1 MSSDQFPFSV
11 LQNSIKLTSEPPKG
25 LKSALVRT
33 YAQIDSSKNERE
45 FFNSNSKPAQWR
57 KLFLA
62 LAFFHGIV
70 RERRRFGPVGWNKL
84 YDFNDSDFRIS
95 MR

>member
-1 MSSDQFPFSV
+1 MSSDLFPFSI

-25 LKSALVRT
+25 LKSSLIRT
-33 YAQIDSSKNERE
+33 YTQVEASKTEKE
-45 FFNSNSKPAQWR
+45 TFNSNSKPSQWK

-62 LAFFHGIV
+62 LSFFHGIV
-70 RERRRFGPVGWNKL
+70 RERRRFGSLGWNKL